1 MLVPSHTPMAR
12 LPLLI
17 GPLACLAA
25 HLADSAVLVTLVDLV
40 DPVDP
45 VDPAMVPTVAPVA
58 LATLVT
64 LADLVGLPSRT
75 RTREALLLAAVV
87 EAVVVD
93 QDHPLLPHPCTPGLP
108 SLGPPS
114 LIALPSRNCATPLIS
129 LTGCATLLHTWIPKA
144 SLGLL
149 ITPTCLTPLPMLRM
163 MLA

>member
-17 GPLACLAA
+17 GALACLAA
-25 HLADSAVLVTLVDLV
+25 HLADSAVMAMLVDLV
-40 DPVDP
+40 DL

-64 LADLVGLPSRT
+64 LADLVGLPSHT

-93 QDHPLLPHPCTPGLP
+93 QDHPLLPHPCNPGLP